1 MLWVDEDLG
10 SSVYLDGV
18 LCVVDSLF
26 SNSNFDSF
34 EFQRQIAYSDRI
46 IFNKC
51 DMITNNELLLL
62 KQKISTIN
70 STAISYDTNY
80 SVCNE
85 DFYFDLH
92 CYDNKN
98 RIIDFGHLKN
108 VYIKRDVII
117 RLELY
122 IKYIYE

>member
-51 DMITNNELLLL
+51 DMITNNELLFFVLIL
-62 KQKISTIN
+62 QQLNCTNVLFLYSNNIN
-70 STAISYDTNY
+70 I
-80 SVCNE
+80 
-85 DFYFDLH
+85 
-92 CYDNKN
+92 
-98 RIIDFGHLKN
+98 
-108 VYIKRDVII
+108 
-117 RLELY
+117 
-122 IKYIYE
+122 